1 MKKTA
6 LIVGITTA
14 MAISSS
20 AVFAANA
27 NTSQKGSLL
36 IYPKIDVREGVT
48 TWVRIVNDGLS
59 AVTVKCYYMDV
70 YKQRNDFEFLLTR
83 NQPFV
88 FDAETGDSPQ
98 PIAKGANA
106 FPAGYGYGELVCFAV
121 NPEGTALA
129 NFNNL
134 AGTAL
139 VVNNGQATEYNAWAF
154 KYNGT
159 NSPGVGDLLLN
170 GTAYDSCPAYLFG
183 QFSPVGSLTP
193 VGAAGSTVIDISS
206 CKQDLRQDFN
216 INITKLQFDVWRY
229 DETRYTGAYDCANS
243 FYEGALES
251 AVSKPPFNRGMTM
264 PQNFSYR
271 LLRGPAYYR
280 VQGVASTQCNVY
292 GVASTAT
299 GLVGVQ
305 TTYLPGST
313 VAVELGAS
321 NTAGPAGFVKWDAF
335 GGITGKK

>member
-14 MAISSS
+14 LAISSG

-27 NTSQKGSLL
+27 NVSQKGSLL
-36 IYPKIDVREGVT
+36 IYPKIDVRDGVT

-59 AVTVKCYYMDV
+59 AVAVKCYYMDV

-88 FDAETGDSPQ
+88 FDAATGDSPQ

-106 FPAGYGYGELVCFAV
+106 FPEGLGYGELVCFAV
-121 NPEGTALA
+121 NADGTGLA
-129 NFNNL
+129 SFNNL

-139 VVNNGQATEYNAWAF
+139 VVSNGQATEYNAWAF
-154 KYNGT
+154 KAAGT
-159 NSPGVGDLLLN
+159 PSGDLDLN
-170 GTAYDSCPAYLFG
+170 GTEYDSCPAYLFG
-183 QFSPVGSLTP
+183 QFSPLNSPTP
-193 VGAAGSTVIDISS
+193 VGPAGPTVIDISS
-206 CKQDLRQDFN
+206 CKQDLRQDYN

-251 AVSKPPFNRGMTM
+251 NVAKPPFNRAMTM

-280 VQGVASTQCNVY
+280 VQGVASTQCSS
-292 GVASTAT
+292 STAT

-313 VAVELGAS
+313 VTVELGAA

-335 GGITGKK
+335 GGITGRK